1 MEELY
6 KILKSHPGCKIVMAY
21 RKDSDVLSILATS
34 SKSSSVPGMTADE
47 VRTVF
52 SAGKRLSINIIIP
65 SSLIDG
71 SGIERV
77 LAEVKW
83 AIQELESFEE
93 SVS

>member
-1 MEELY
+1 M
-6 KILKSHPGCKIVMAY
+6 VY

-52 SAGKRLSINIIIP
+52 SAGRKLSINIIIP

-71 SGIERV
+71 IGADRV

-83 AIQELESFEE
+83 AINEIQELEKGKSNGHE
-93 SVS
+93 